1 MYVYIYRLYKMN
13 LCVVLIFAW
22 CFYIGIIFGLFVC
35 RFLYIQFFGKLN
47 KYIYYSVFLNKYKFF
62 EIKCLYIKNGIIF
75 VLKNLEYFNFVLVEM
90 KFIFI
95 DIFSVWSVQ
104 IILRFKNNNKVLY
117 EVKNVFILVLYYLV
131 KEEMILFI
139 FIWRL
144 KVFFYFGLYFRCILV
159 CFLILFIFY

>member
-1 MYVYIYRLYKMN
+1 MN
-13 LCVVLIFAW
+13 IL
-22 CFYIGIIFGLFVC
+22 
-35 RFLYIQFFGKLN
+35 
-47 KYIYYSVFLNKYKFF
+47 FF

-75 VLKNLEYFNFVLVEM
+75 VLKNLEYFNFVLVDM
-90 KFIFI
+90 ILFYIFI
-95 DIFSVWSVQ
+95 DLFSVWSVL
-104 IILRFKNNNKVLY
+104 IILRFNNNNKVLY